1 MRVNGI
7 RLASSFFDV
16 CSSVSRSFACGES
29 RYKCGSCGWEQ
40 QSRFAT
46 VCVRGGGSSNTG
58 SASHIHLCRKKKAN
72 IKVDT
77 CYTSPVV

>member
-1 MRVNGI
+1 MEFGWLLRSLTFVVRFLDRLRVVI
-7 RLASSFFDV
+7 A
-16 CSSVSRSFACGES
+16 ES

-46 VCVRGGGSSNTG
+46 VCVWGGGSSNTG